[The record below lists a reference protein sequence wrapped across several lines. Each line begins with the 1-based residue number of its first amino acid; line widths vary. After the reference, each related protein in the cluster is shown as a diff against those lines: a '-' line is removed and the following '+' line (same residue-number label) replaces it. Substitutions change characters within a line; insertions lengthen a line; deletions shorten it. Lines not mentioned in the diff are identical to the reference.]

1 MEYEDYLGDFEEE
14 YGGYVIE
21 EEEKQRVPKKT
32 APAAEEKPSLDRDI
46 MVAEML
52 SNRRLLTLLLHLGK
66 PREFK
71 ALTRYIPESTL
82 LRILRKL
89 EEMGVAKR
97 IPGIDGRR
105 KWVKLTGEGMEI
117 RNEALRLLKTRIARR
132 MRKAEDVFYLSY
144 GSKYEGYLAAE
155 LEKWRKIVEEIGVPR
170 GVLEEAL
177 EVKYAEKNY
186 KQYVLMRR

>member
-1 MEYEDYLGDFEEE
+1 MEYEDYLGDFGEE
-14 YGGYVIE
+14 YEEYVVE
-21 EEEKQRVPKKT
+21 EEEEQRVPKKT
-32 APAAEEKPSLDRDI
+32 AAEEKPSLDRDI

-66 PREFK
+66 PREFR
-71 ALTRYIPESTL
+71 ALTRFIPESTL

-89 EEMGVAKR
+89 EKMGVAKR
-97 IPGIDGRR
+97 IPGIDRRR

-117 RNEALRLLKTRIARR
+117 RNEALRLLKTKIARR

-155 LEKWRKIVEEIGVPR
+155 LEKWEKIVEEIGVPR
-170 GVLEEAL
+170 EVLEEAL

>member
-1 MEYEDYLGDFEEE
+1 MEYEDYLGDFGEE
-14 YGGYVIE
+14 YGGYVVE
-21 EEEKQRVPKKT
+21 EEEEQRVPKKT
-32 APAAEEKPSLDRDI
+32 AAEEKPSLDRDI

-66 PREFK
+66 PREFRV
-71 ALTRYIPESTL
+71 LTRFIPESTL

-89 EEMGVAKR
+89 EKMGVAKR
-97 IPGIDGRR
+97 IPGIDRRR

-117 RNEALRLLKTRIARR
+117 RNEALRLLKTKIARR

-170 GVLEEAL
+170 EVLEEAL